1 MLPIQASRKLIYN
14 SAIKVTV
21 QSAKAQ
27 NDNRLLE
34 FFNSFFDYATPAC
47 PNCVEGNS
55 WGSIRSFLTRDPD
68 HIKAVLTGN
77 FVDYGKG
84 QRFHDLWS
92 PFLGDSIFTT
102 DGEQWS
108 ASRRLI
114 RPMFMRDRI
123 SDLEIF
129 DRKTQTMMDLLG
141 SSGEPVDL
149 MDLFYRMTIDVTT
162 EFLLGQGINS
172 LENPRAEFVK
182 AFAEVQRIQMLLMV
196 LG

>member
-1 MLPIQASRKLIYN
+1 MQPAIQI
-14 SAIKVTV
+14 IF

-27 NDNRLLE
+27 NENRLLE
-34 FFNSFFDYATPAC
+34 FFNSLFEHGTAAC

-55 WGSIRSFLTRDPD
+55 WGRMRAFTTREPD

-77 FVDYGKG
+77 FADYGKG

-102 DGEQWS
+102 DGKQWS
-108 ASRRLI
+108 ASRSLI
-114 RPMFMRDRI
+114 RPMFMKDRI

-129 DRKTQTMMDLLG
+129 DRKTQIMIDLMG
-141 SSGEPVDL
+141 TSGEPVNL

-162 EFLLGQGINS
+162 EFLLGQGVNS
-172 LENPRAEFVK
+172 LENPRVEFVK
-182 AFAEVQRIQMLLMV
+182 AFAEVQRIQMLLTV
-196 LG
+196 IG